1 MTSPLSS
8 STGLIESNVA
18 SNQFNSMDSIALITK
33 QLVARAKEERAEVA
47 VDFDRGDFIRAT
59 QKIERLTR
67 FKEKIANNV
76 ATVTKAKGAVTEI
89 KNTLLSAKSKLQTMI
104 GSTSAET
111 RQQISKDYN
120 DLIKKISTVVDGATQ
135 NFGFRSVNLVGNFE
149 GSLPENNKLLIPTR
163 ETGGGALQFEG
174 MDLGANFKII
184 DGGGFTWK
192 LDKIDNKFY
201 QHTVVND
208 LITKTGLSI
217 SADDLNVS
225 SYDPNSGS
233 ITLAGS
239 QPLSGTLVRSGLN
252 ILTSEY
258 HQNFSDDTLVQ
269 RAINDLE
276 TAITKLDIDTPPLV
290 TKAKRL
296 EKSLEGID
304 LRIKIL
310 EKEKDTIRQEEL
322 DASRAVSLAADMKL
336 QLTLNNMNLLTS
348 GNNAIVENML
358 SLTSGV
364 AKGPGVFGFM
374 GF

>member
-111 RQQISKDYN
+111 RQQISKDYD

-149 GSLPENNKLLIPTR
+149 GGSPENNKLLLSLIHISEPTR
-163 ETGGGALQFEG
+163 P
-174 MDLGANFKII
+174 
-184 DGGGFTWK
+184 
-192 LDKIDNKFY
+192 Y
-201 QHTVVND
+201 
-208 LITKTGLSI
+208 
-217 SADDLNVS
+217 
-225 SYDPNSGS
+225 
-233 ITLAGS
+233 
-239 QPLSGTLVRSGLN
+239 
-252 ILTSEY
+252 
-258 HQNFSDDTLVQ
+258 
-269 RAINDLE
+269 
-276 TAITKLDIDTPPLV
+276 
-290 TKAKRL
+290 
-296 EKSLEGID
+296 
-304 LRIKIL
+304 
-310 EKEKDTIRQEEL
+310 
-322 DASRAVSLAADMKL
+322 
-336 QLTLNNMNLLTS
+336 
-348 GNNAIVENML
+348 
-358 SLTSGV
+358 
-364 AKGPGVFGFM
+364 
-374 GF
+374 